1 MVVDIH
7 AHLYHPR
14 WYPSK
19 FNEYLGR
26 DFARRSA
33 ARTGRQRSPSHIEN
47 VMRFMTDRTGEATI
61 RVMDE
66 AHIDRRVILIVDWG
80 LEMGEAEIT
89 LDAIHR
95 EVLGVCRNSQG
106 RLIGFAGVDPRRKL
120 GADLLRRAFDD
131 LGARGLK
138 LHPTGDWSLDDDQTG
153 ELVTLA
159 ATRGLPVLVH
169 VGSTMKILRDDHCGP
184 QALLRLARRFPAAT
198 LIAGHSGFELFRVFV
213 DTPDVPAN
221 VYFDISG
228 WQEIA
233 RNRME
238 LLTENLSSLLG
249 AFPGRVCFGTDSP
262 FFSYNLAAQ
271 EKWWLASV
279 KAFLDNCSDDLREAG
294 QAILHCPPAL
304 RTAIQCG

>member
-19 FNEYLGR
+19 FNEYLGH
-26 DFARRSA
+26 DFARRRA
-33 ARTGRQRSPSHIEN
+33 AQVGRQTSASQIEN
-47 VMRFMTDRTGEATI
+47 VIRFMTDDTGEATI

-66 AHIDRRVILIVDWG
+66 AQIDRRVILIVDWG
-80 LEMGEAEIT
+80 LEMGEPEIS

-106 RLIGFAGVDPRRKL
+106 RLVGFAGVDPRRRSA
-120 GADLLRRAFDD
+120 ADLVCRAFDD

-138 LHPTGDWSLDDDQTG
+138 LHPTGDWSLDDDRTG

-159 ATRGLPVLVH
+159 ASRGFPVLVH
-169 VGSTMKILRDDHCGP
+169 VGSTMKIARDDHSQP
-184 QALLRLARRFPAAT
+184 QAFLRLARCFPAAT
-198 LIAGHSGFELFRVFV
+198 FIAGHSGLELYKVFV

-233 RNRME
+233 RKRTE
-238 LLTENLSSLLG
+238 LLTEYLSSLLR

-279 KAFLDNCSDDLREAG
+279 KAFADNCSDDLRKAG
-294 QAILHCPPAL
+294 QAMLHCPPAL